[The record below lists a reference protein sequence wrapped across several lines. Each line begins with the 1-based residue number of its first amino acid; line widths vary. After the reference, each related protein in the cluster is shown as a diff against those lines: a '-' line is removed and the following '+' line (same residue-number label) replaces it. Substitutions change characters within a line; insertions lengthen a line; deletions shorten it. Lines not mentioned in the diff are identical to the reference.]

1 MTKVK
6 LCGLKRNCDI
16 DWANEFRPD
25 YVGFVFAG
33 TKRRITDE
41 TAKAFRRR
49 LVADIPA
56 VGVFVNEPIAHI
68 TALVQQGAIQLV
80 QLHGQENEAYIQQLR
95 HHVQTPII
103 QAFSVRGIEDIKKAQ
118 HSAAEYILLDQGSG
132 GSGIPFDWSVLR
144 QVDRKYFLAGGLT
157 PENVEQAL
165 SFQPYAV
172 DVSSGIETNGVKD
185 KEKMRIFMTRVRD
198 AASQEEMI

>member
-16 DWANEFRPD
+16 DWVNEFRPD

-41 TAKAFRRR
+41 TARAFRQR
-49 LVADIPA
+49 LLADIPA

-68 TALVQQGAIQLV
+68 TALVQQGTIQFV
-80 QLHGQENEAYIQQLR
+80 QLHGQEDEAYIQQLR
-95 HHVQTPII
+95 QHVQTPII
-103 QAFSVRGIEDIKKAQ
+103 QAFSVRSIEDIKKAQ
-118 HSAAEYILLDQGSG
+118 QSAAEYILLDQGNG
-132 GSGIPFDWSVLR
+132 GTGIPFDWSVLR

-165 SFQPYAV
+165 LFHPYAL
-172 DVSSGIETNGVKD
+172 DISSGIETNGVKD
-185 KEKMRIFMTRVRD
+185 KEKMRIFMTRVRE
-198 AASQEEMI
+198 AASQEEMT